1 MKIDILI
8 KGGKT
13 VDKSIIDIAILDDK
27 IIEVKNQIDDSKYQA
42 NQIIN
47 LDGEKFISAGWI
59 DIHTHCYERLDLYK
73 DYPDEVGIKSG
84 VTTVVDAGTT
94 GALDIGKF
102 YEDTKKYKTNVYAL
116 INIAKQGI
124 TSQDELSSMMNID
137 EYELKRAV
145 KKYKDF
151 VVGIKARMSKSVV
164 ISNDVEPLKVA
175 KRIKNELNLPMMV
188 HFGSSPPTIE
198 DIFDYMEKG
207 DILTHIY
214 NGKPNGIL
222 RGNEVKKE

>member
-8 KGGKT
+8 KCGKT

-42 NQIIN
+42 KQIIN

-102 YEDTKKYKTNVYAL
+102 YEDTKKY
-116 INIAKQGI
+116 
-124 TSQDELSSMMNID
+124 
-137 EYELKRAV
+137 
-145 KKYKDF
+145 
-151 VVGIKARMSKSVV
+151 
-164 ISNDVEPLKVA
+164 
-175 KRIKNELNLPMMV
+175 
-188 HFGSSPPTIE
+188 
-198 DIFDYMEKG
+198 
-207 DILTHIY
+207 
-214 NGKPNGIL
+214 
-222 RGNEVKKE
+222 